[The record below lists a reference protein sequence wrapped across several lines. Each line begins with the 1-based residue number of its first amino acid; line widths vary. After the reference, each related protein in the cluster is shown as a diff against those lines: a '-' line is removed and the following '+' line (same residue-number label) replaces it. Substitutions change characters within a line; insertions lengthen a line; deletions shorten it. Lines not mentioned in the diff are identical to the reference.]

1 MESKSNWKQLLEDEI
16 DVLRQGRDE
25 LRVQMHL
32 GAADARE
39 VWEKV
44 EKNWGHLEARLK
56 VIGEVGKESAED
68 VEEAAKSLIDEIKAG
83 YKHLKNVL

>member
-39 VWEKV
+39 VWERSRRTGAISK
-44 EKNWGHLEARLK
+44 RD
-56 VIGEVGKESAED
+56 SR
-68 VEEAAKSLIDEIKAG
+68 
-83 YKHLKNVL
+83 

>member
-1 MESKSNWKQLLEDEI
+1 MEKKSNWKQLLDDEI

-32 GAADARE
+32 AAADARD
-39 VWEKV
+39 VWDKV
-44 EKNWGHLEARLK
+44 EKNWSHLEGRLK

-68 VEEAAKSLIDEIKAG
+68 VEEAAKSLIDEIKEG
-83 YKHLKNVL
+83 YKHLRNVL